1 MIRDLFVKVAC
12 VADHGNYYVA
22 PTTIKVDHRK
32 RRRATLL
39 STFATVFEHSAPPK
53 KGSITIHGVRVH

>member
-22 PTTIKVDHRK
+22 PKAIKVDHRK
-32 RRRATLL
+32 HRRVSGLSMLASTL
-39 STFATVFEHSAPPK
+39 EAPRPRK
-53 KGSITIHGVRVH
+53 NGSITIPCTVH